1 MCDEVDTTC
10 EMIAEPLAKEE
21 AYEAAQR
28 CVLSLIETNIRLTLD
43 PNLRDAYRNI
53 YDLVDSDP
61 TIRHFSKA
69 IFDKRATVLVWEDG
83 HKTIVKAMKG
93 EPIDHEKGLA
103 IAIAKASVGH
113 PGWKRRFNDILESAE
128 QDECDRIV
136 SKAMKNLRKVY
147 SGAYEKAFR
156 KYVTERLVED
166 GYSIEEIGLEPGY
179 LTETAYSEC
188 VLKAHKKAAH
198 TAMRNRRKYISTET
212 GLTDARI
219 DRAIQTEIEKYQQHM
234 MTQA

>member
-1 MCDEVDTTC
+1 M
-10 EMIAEPLAKEE
+10 
-21 AYEAAQR
+21 Q
-28 CVLSLIETNIRLTLD
+28 
-43 PNLRDAYRNI
+43 DAYRHI
-53 YDLVDSDP
+53 HELLEVDVPIKIFD
-61 TIRHFSKA
+61 KA
-69 IFDKRATVLVWEDG
+69 IFDKRATVLVWKDG
-83 HKTIVKAMKG
+83 SKTIVKAMKG

-103 IAIAKASVGH
+103 IAITKASVGQ
-113 PGWKRRFNDILESAE
+113 PGWKRCFNDILEAAE

-136 SKAMKNLRKVY
+136 SKAMKSLRKVY
-147 SGAYEKAFR
+147 SAAYEKAFR

-212 GLTDARI
+212 GLADARI
-219 DRAIQTEIEKYQQHM
+219 DQAIQTEIEKYQQHM

>member
-1 MCDEVDTTC
+1 MSDRYKTLERYYD
-10 EMIAEPLAKEE
+10 
-21 AYEAAQR
+21 
-28 CVLSLIETNIRLTLD
+28 VLSKLHTDPSIDKDQRIVLLELAVQIHSGMLD
-43 PNLRDAYRNI
+43 LLNKSSCQIAD
-53 YDLVDSDP
+53 V
-61 TIRHFSKA
+61 
-69 IFDKRATVLVWEDG
+69 IFDKSATIIVWGDG
-83 HKTIVKAMKG
+83 TKTVVKAHD

-103 IAIAKASVGH
+103 IAITKRVTSDVNGHWKAGFE
-113 PGWKRRFNDILESAE
+113 RLIESAE

-136 SKAMKNLRKVY
+136 SKAMKSLRKIY
-147 SGAYEKAFR
+147 SAAYEKAFR

-212 GLTDARI
+212 GLSDTCI
-219 DRAIQTEIEKYQQHM
+219 DQAIQTEIEKYQQHM